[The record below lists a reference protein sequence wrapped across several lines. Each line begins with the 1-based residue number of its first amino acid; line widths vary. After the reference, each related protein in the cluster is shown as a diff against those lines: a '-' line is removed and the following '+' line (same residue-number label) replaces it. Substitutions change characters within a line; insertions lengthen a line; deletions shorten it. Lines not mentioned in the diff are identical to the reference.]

1 MRGIAFGILSAA
13 GAGDLEP
20 VFPSGI
26 TGLVARYDAAD
37 LTSIS
42 VSGSDVTQWNDLSG
56 NARHATQGTA
66 TNRPKSGT
74 RTLNS
79 RNVIDFD
86 GTNDFLIN
94 AGIAAS
100 YTGTNKPFT
109 IFQVSQ
115 LDTTTG
121 NQTSWS
127 IANATANL
135 PRIFSTNAQIII
147 RNNSGSEISTLITGA
162 YNTNAQFLTYRS
174 SGTNI
179 TGFIDKT
186 LIQTG
191 FAYSQGAVS
200 LNTANI
206 GTFRGAAFPSGVQF
220 WNGVIGEMI
229 YYDRELTLSEVS
241 EVHDYLSDKWGI

>member
-1 MRGIAFGILSAA
+1 MLIPFGVLSAA

-56 NARHATQGTA
+56 NGHNATQGTS

-79 RNVIDFD
+79 KNVLDFD

-94 AGIAAS
+94 NGIAAS
-100 YTGTNKPFT
+100 YTGTSKPFT
-109 IFQVSQ
+109 IFQVTQ
-115 LDTTTG
+115 LDTTAG

-127 IANATANL
+127 IANSSAGN
-135 PRIFSTNAQIII
+135 PRIFPTNEQIII
-147 RNNSGSEISTLITGA
+147 RNNSGTEVGPSITGA
-162 YNTNAQFLTYRS
+162 YNTNSQFLTYRS
-174 SGTNI
+174 SGTNF
-179 TGFIDKT
+179 TGFINKT
-186 LIQTG
+186 LILTS
-191 FAYSQGAVS
+191 AYSLGSRS
-200 LNTANI
+200 LNVASI
-206 GTFRGAAFPSGVQF
+206 GTYRGFNFASGVQF

-229 YYDRELTLSEVS
+229 YYDRELTTSEVGQ
-241 EVHDYLSDKWGI
+241 VHDYLSDKWGI